1 LNEKNDLCLEMKD
14 SFPQTIPSAMKLH
27 VAGIIIKAR
36 KSDSLLDIKFD
47 NGVLEIPLLAID
59 DSISSFFLNC
69 VAFEQCYSNCS
80 KHITSYV
87 TFMSCLINKPS
98 DVGFLSDQNI
108 MENDLGTDKEVVR
121 FFSNIS
127 KDVAFDFQQSYLS
140 KLFENVNEHCRNQWH
155 VRWADF
161 KYTYF
166 NTPWSFISALA
177 ATMLLLLTMIQAYFV
192 IYAYVR
198 PPKPPS

>member
-87 TFMSCLINKPS
+87 TFMSSLINKPS

-108 MENDLGTDKEVVR
+108 MENHLGTDKEVVR
-121 FFSNIS
+121 FFSDIS

-140 KLFENVNEHCRNQWH
+140 KLFENVNEDCRNQWQ
-155 VRWADF
+155 VRWAEF

-166 NTPWSFISALA
+166 NTPWSFISAFA
-177 ATMLLLLTMIQAYFV
+177 AAMLLLLTMIQVYFA
-192 IYAYVR
+192 IYTYVM